1 MSSGRKQTTAPP
13 AVDRGK
19 HRYPYALVWTPIHPL
34 SWVAPY
40 VGHCGVCDA
49 EGRVIDFAGPYH
61 VGQNNM
67 LFGWPTRCVRLDAWR
82 SGADKWDPKL
92 YELVYRFE
100 RQSYDFLAWNCHS
113 LVAAMLN
120 ASEEPR
126 DWLARALGGWTVVGV
141 ACHFFFRSRHLG
153 LLGWVQTWGGHALIW
168 CLVATESVRQRS
180 LSPLSLWVLLQL
192 GMAAFFAGWF
202 GFLALL
208 RLDSQYGRTRPR
220 SLPPSP
226 AQHPNEISPSHP
238 SDLKRSQQ
246 IPTAYTLADDD
257 APNSPALSRID
268 SDEHVPM
275 RVDSF
280 GDIVED
286 MRVQSYGDI
295 VEAAT
300 GRSNRDR

>member
-1 MSSGRKQTTAPP
+1 MMSGRKLATAPP
-13 AVDRGK
+13 AIDRGK
-19 HRYPYALVWTPIHPL
+19 HRYPFALVWTPMHPL

-61 VGQNNM
+61 VRQNNM
-67 LFGWPTRCVRLDAWR
+67 LFGWPTRCVALDAWR
-82 SGADKWDPKL
+82 SGADAWDHKL
-92 YELVYRFE
+92 YELVYRYE

-141 ACHFFFRSRHLG
+141 GWLFLYRSRHLG
-153 LLGWVQTWGGHALIW
+153 PLGWLQTWGGHVFIW

-180 LSPLSLWVLLQL
+180 LSPLSLWLLLQL
-192 GMAAFFAGWF
+192 TMAAFFAGWF
-202 GFLALL
+202 GALALL

-226 AQHPNEISPSHP
+226 AQHPNEISPS
-238 SDLKRSQQ
+238 DLKRCEQ
-246 IPTAYTLADDD
+246 IPTAYVADDD
-257 APNSPALSRID
+257 ASSSSAMLRVD
-268 SDEHVPM
+268 SDDHVPM

-280 GDIVED
+280 GDIVEAV
-286 MRVQSYGDI
+286 RVDSFGDI

-300 GRSNRDR
+300 GRCGR